1 MKEEFVKFLQK
12 LMDANPELTESM
24 MNENIKTYIEVLMS
38 DETKDKPLFSENGL
52 IVFKFLRENTET
64 TAWPAKAIAAE
75 VNLTSRQVSGC
86 ARKLVNDGFLEK
98 VSTNPVY
105 YALSQKGKDFEL
117 IEE

>member
-1 MKEEFVKFLQK
+1 MKEDFVKFLEK

-24 MNENIKTYIEVLMS
+24 MNENIKTYIDVLTKG
-38 DETKDKPLFSENGL
+38 ETKDKPLFSDNGL
-52 IVFKFLRENTET
+52 VVFKFMRENKET

-75 VNLTSRQVSGC
+75 VNLTSKQVSGC

-117 IEE
+117 VEE